1 MLTFSYILMGV
12 SLVLT
17 AILYDVFGINI
28 FLVGALGVT
37 FYIVQ
42 LIKHFRQ
49 LFAEVENGL

>member
-17 AILYDVFGINI
+17 AVLYDVFGINI